1 MGKVSHL
8 RLIIL
13 SCVILFTIGETTK
26 VDSENASKNAT
37 ADNMSNEK
45 GLLIT
50 IFLYFLYVLS

>member
-1 MGKVSHL
+1 MTKVRHL

-13 SCVILFTIGETTK
+13 SCVIIFTIGETIK
-26 VDSENASKNAT
+26 VDSENASNKAT

-50 IFLYFLYVLS
+50 TFL

>member
-13 SCVILFTIGETTK
+13 SCVIIFTIGETIK
-26 VDSENASKNAT
+26 LDSENASNSGT
-37 ADNMSNEK
+37 ADNTSNEK

-50 IFLYFLYVLS
+50 IFL

>member
-13 SCVILFTIGETTK
+13 SCVIIFTFGETIK
-26 VDSENASKNAT
+26 VDSENASKDGT

-50 IFLYFLYVLS
+50 IFF